1 MRILLTGG
9 SGDLGTLLAADLE
22 SAGHKVV
29 NIDMAPPKTSAGEF
43 VKGSILDRDTLA
55 KAMEGVDCVIHIAAW
70 HGIHEANGTKTPQDF
85 HDLNVT
91 GTFNTLE
98 EAAIAGAKKFIFISS
113 TSVSDKNGVYGHTK
127 ILGEEMCRA
136 YSERHGMDVVS
147 LRPRAFI
154 PPWNK
159 AVYNNFIEW
168 AAWFQRGAVHVDDV
182 KAATLA
188 AVKLMESG
196 QRLKNPAFPVD
207 GAYDYTAE
215 DLKNWDA
222 GGAGTTFAKYYP
234 AAVDLAKKHG
244 LDTAKKPRVLDIP
257 EAEKL
262 PGYTPAYS
270 MRHLLQDLE
279 KYGAEGPPAPFAAAA
294 SPVVKNNPPKP
305 L

>member
-22 SAGHKVV
+22 ALGHSVV
-29 NIDMAPPKTSAGEF
+29 NIDMAAPKAAAGTF
-43 VKGSILDRDTLA
+43 VKGSILDRA
-55 KAMEGVDCVIHIAAW
+55 KLKEAMAGVDCVIHIAAW

-98 EAAIAGAKKFIFISS
+98 EAALADAKKFIFISS
-113 TSVSDKNGVYGHTK
+113 TSVNDKNGVYGHTK

-136 YSERHGMDVVS
+136 YSERHNMDVLS

-159 AVYNNFIEW
+159 TVYNNFIEW

-188 AVKLMESG
+188 AVKLIESG
-196 QRLKNPAFPVD
+196 QRLKNPVYPVD
-207 GAYDYTAE
+207 GAYDYTAQ
-215 DLKNWDA
+215 DLKDWDKD
-222 GGAGTTFAKYYP
+222 GGGSTFAKYYP
-234 AAVDLAKKHG
+234 EHIALAKEHG
-244 LDTAKKPRVLDIP
+244 IDTSKKPRVLEIP
-257 EAEKL
+257 PEERL
-262 PGYTPAYS
+262 PGYAPAYS
-270 MRHLLQDLE
+270 MRHLLQELAQ
-279 KYGAEGPPAPFAAAA
+279 YGKEGPPAPFAASARPA
-294 SPVVKNNPPKP
+294 PKNTPHKP
-305 L
+305 A